1 MFIEVAITQ
10 ALLSDVSEISCFL
23 VEIWHD
29 TYDAVLGADVV
40 TAQTDKWHNVEA
52 ISDQIKKCGTL
63 FLIAKWM
70 DKIAGHIFFDCSDK
84 DKACLARL
92 YVLPSYQRL
101 GIGEKL
107 LEQAIA
113 INKIQGKIHL
123 KVNSE
128 NIKGLSF
135 IENEVLE

>member
-1 MFIEVAITQ
+1 M
-10 ALLSDVSEISCFL
+10 
-23 VEIWHD
+23 
-29 TYDAVLGADVV
+29 
-40 TAQTDKWHNVEA
+40 
-52 ISDQIKKCGTL
+52 
-63 FLIAKWM
+63 IARWM

-84 DKACLARL
+84 DKAYLARL

-113 INKIQGKIHL
+113 INKIQGRIHL

-135 IENEVLE
+135 YEKLGFKRIGQLYEDGRTLLIMEKEI

>member
-1 MFIEVAITQ
+1 MI
-10 ALLSDVSEISCFL
+10 LMMRC
-23 VEIWHD
+23 
-29 TYDAVLGADVV
+29 LGTDVV

-52 ISDQIKKCGTL
+52 ISDQLKKCGTL
-63 FLIAKWM
+63 SLIARWM

-84 DKACLARL
+84 DKAYLARL
-92 YVLPSYQRL
+92 YMLPSYQRL

-107 LEQAIA
+107 LEQTIA
-113 INKIQGKIHL
+113 INKIQGKIYL

-135 IENEVLE
+135 YQKSGFRVTGQLYEDGRTLLTMEKEI